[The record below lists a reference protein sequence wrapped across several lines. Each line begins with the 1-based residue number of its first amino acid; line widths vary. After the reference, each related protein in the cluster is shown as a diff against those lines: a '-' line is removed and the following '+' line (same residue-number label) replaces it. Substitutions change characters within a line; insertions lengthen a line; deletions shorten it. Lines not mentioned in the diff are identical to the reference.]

1 MRWLEDEGPFQ
12 CKPGDDTCDGCR
24 ELAYISLTKFSR
36 RPAEEEVEAEEKVE
50 GLTALLTQLSPEVSE
65 SSVRAASSWCLAQAL
80 KAITQ
85 VAYIRDDGKVESF
98 VNSIPNLKD
107 DQRQRL
113 RILLRGETEG
123 GVGASV
129 LNGRTPWPSDDHH
142 PSMVASTSP
151 PPSPPPSPPD
161 SGKVKGQDIRK
172 RSVSSSSLFADDLEV
187 PDPYIRQLTG
197 WFRDMSFYMNPNPT
211 VGEEPVYW
219 GGFNVINVLQY
230 PRLSFDKD
238 YRFRVVGL
246 FDKIGGADPGFV
258 TMCALQAVAEP
269 AQMPPC
275 QHAPRAHGFCQM
287 VPRSAF
293 RSAVRRWLLSL
304 LPRHCHRAGHLL
316 RSLDRRA
323 RAHPI
328 APPGPGHRAGIA
340 LLRGV
345 VGRVHG
351 RCEHDPRV

>member
-142 PSMVASTSP
+142 PSMWSP
-151 PPSPPPSPPD
+151 PHRRRP
-161 SGKVKGQDIRK
+161 
-172 RSVSSSSLFADDLEV
+172 
-187 PDPYIRQLTG
+187 
-197 WFRDMSFYMNPNPT
+197 
-211 VGEEPVYW
+211 
-219 GGFNVINVLQY
+219 
-230 PRLSFDKD
+230 
-238 YRFRVVGL
+238 
-246 FDKIGGADPGFV
+246 
-258 TMCALQAVAEP
+258 
-269 AQMPPC
+269 
-275 QHAPRAHGFCQM
+275 
-287 VPRSAF
+287 
-293 RSAVRRWLLSL
+293 VRRPVRPIAGRSRGRTSASG
-304 LPRHCHRAGHLL
+304 PFHRL
-316 RSLDRRA
+316 RSSQTTSRYLTLTSA
-323 RAHPI
+323 S
-328 APPGPGHRAGIA
+328 
-340 LLRGV
+340 
-345 VGRVHG
+345 
-351 RCEHDPRV
+351 